1 MYKKVLA
8 SFLVSILCPNKL
20 GINRIMKN
28 ALYILFGLNMAQVSA
43 QNYPM
48 TTNGQTYY
56 TCSGVFTDNGGANS
70 NYAGNITDRTMTFCP
85 TDSNQSLRFEFVE
98 FDVEFYGSIYWDY
111 LEVYFGNTA
120 VGAADMILVGDL
132 DPFVIESQAVG
143 ECITFK
149 FTSDG
154 SVTREGWI
162 ANISCF
168 VPCSLPLA
176 SFNVEGENL
185 SELEL
190 CTGDLSDLSVN
201 FDASSSTSTDSN
213 VINQYIWNWGD
224 GTSTTTSSSTITHSF
239 PNEAGF
245 YNVNLNVKT
254 FNLSTEIEECTS
266 TNEASLLVKVV
277 PPPTF
282 EGSSPDSIEISCGDG
297 ISLTGVASS
306 QTIVEELPPGTGSS
320 AALPDTTNM
329 PFESSIDLTGYF
341 PAGSKVRASC
351 LPKVTLNLEHSWAA
365 DLQIYL
371 IAPSGQQ
378 IYLFNGYGDYR
389 IGNEFFGYCVKGS
402 EGTGPGCPAPY
413 HIQQDGLYNW
423 FNNNALTGITQTC
436 SGYAGP
442 CQSGDY
448 FKQNQTYKPYQ
459 AFTNLI
465 GADLNGVWT
474 LRIIDNMGLDDGHL
488 ESWSLS
494 FPTDCYSG
502 QEILTPN
509 LSDAVWTS
517 SGGGPNVP
525 LTQTTTDEVHT
536 TTGVDD
542 CPSGMTCVGNRL
554 TNTVDIGPFNAA
566 GNYIYT
572 YQVTDEFGCVY
583 SHEVEVVV
591 LEGEELEM
599 PDLQVSYCENE
610 EADALPTI
618 SNNNVTGVW
627 SPATI
632 DTSIVGQTTY
642 TFTPD
647 ACSQPF
653 ELIVTVEEGPA
664 LSEINFDY

>member
-1 MYKKVLA
+1 
-8 SFLVSILCPNKL
+8 
-20 GINRIMKN
+20 MKN
-28 ALYILFGLNMAQVSA
+28 SLYILFGLNMAQASA

-48 TTNGQTYY
+48 TTNGQTHY

-70 NYAGNITDRTMTFCP
+70 NYAGGIPGRTMTFCP
-85 TDSNQSLRFEFVE
+85 TDSNQSLRFEFIQFAVE
-98 FDVEFYGSIYWDY
+98 YYGFSYWDY

-120 VGAADMILVGDL
+120 AGAADMILVGDL

-149 FTSDG
+149 FTSDY
-154 SVTREGWI
+154 SVAWEGWI

-176 SFNVEGENL
+176 SFNVDGENL
-185 SELEL
+185 TELEL
-190 CTGDLSDLSVN
+190 CAGDIADLSVD

-213 VINQYIWNWGD
+213 EINQYIWNWGD

-254 FNLSTEIEECTS
+254 FNDTGVEGCTS

-306 QTIVEELPPGTGSS
+306 QTIVEELPPGSGSS
-320 AALPDTTNM
+320 AALPDTTNT

-389 IGNEFFGYCVKGS
+389 IGNEFFGYCVKES

-413 HIQQDGLYNW
+413 HIQQDGQYNW
-423 FNNNALTGITQTC
+423 YDNNALTTFNQAC

-494 FPTDCYSG
+494 FPSDCYSG

-542 CPSGMTCVGNRL
+542 CPSGVTCVGNRL

-599 PDLQVSYCENE
+599 PDLQFSYCENE

-653 ELIVTVEEGPA
+653 ELIVIVEEGPA

>member
-1 MYKKVLA
+1 MRN
-8 SFLVSILCPNKL
+8 S
-20 GINRIMKN
+20 
-28 ALYILFGLNMAQVSA
+28 LYIFFGLNMAHASA

-48 TTNGQTYY
+48 TTHGQTFT
-56 TCSGVFTDNGGANS
+56 TCSGVFTDNGGATN
-70 NYAGNITDRTMTFCP
+70 NYTGGINGRTMTFCP
-85 TDSNQSLRFEFVE
+85 TDSNQFLRFEFVQ
-98 FDVEFYGSIYWDY
+98 FAVEYYGMSYWDY

-120 VGAADMILVGDL
+120 TGTADMVFVGDL
-132 DPFVIESQAVG
+132 DPFVIESQAMG
-143 ECITFK
+143 ECITFR
-149 FTSDG
+149 FTSDN
-154 SVTREGWI
+154 TITWEGWI
-162 ANISCF
+162 AHISCF

-176 SFNVEGENL
+176 DFQVDGESL
-185 SELEL
+185 TELEL
-190 CTGDLSDLSVN
+190 CTGDVSDLSLA

-213 VINQYIWNWGD
+213 VINQYIWDWGD
-224 GTSTTTSSSTITHSF
+224 GTSTESSSSTITHSF

-245 YNVNLNVKT
+245 YNVNLKVKT
-254 FNLSTEIEECTS
+254 FNDTGVEGCTS

-282 EGSSPDSIEISCGDG
+282 EGSSSGPIEINCGES

-306 QTIVEELPPGTGSS
+306 QSIVEDLPPGSGSS
-320 AALPDTTNM
+320 AALPDTTHT

-378 IYLFNGYGDYR
+378 IYLFNGYGDDR

-413 HIQQDGLYNW
+413 HIQQDGQYNW
-423 FNNNALTGITQTC
+423 YDNNALTTFNQAC
-436 SGYAGP
+436 SDYAGP
-442 CQSGDY
+442 CQTGSY

-459 AFTNLI
+459 DFTNLI

-488 ESWSLS
+488 ESWMLS
-494 FPTDCYSG
+494 FPSECYSD
-502 QEILTPN
+502 QEVLTPILN
-509 LSDAVWTS
+509 EAIWTNA
-517 SGGGPNVP
+517 GAGPDVP
-525 LTQTTTDEVHT
+525 NTQTPTDEVHV
-536 TTGVDD
+536 TTGLDN
-542 CPSGMTCVGNRL
+542 CPSGVTCEGNRL

-583 SHEVEVVV
+583 SHEVEVLV

-599 PDLQVSYCENE
+599 PDFQVNYCEDE
-610 EADALPTI
+610 EADMLPTF
-618 SNNNVTGVW
+618 SNNNIPGVW
-627 SPATI
+627 SPAAI
-632 DTSIVGQTTY
+632 DTSIVGQATY
-642 TFTPD
+642 TFTPE
-647 ACSQPF
+647 ACAQPF

-664 LSEINFDY
+664 FSEINFDY